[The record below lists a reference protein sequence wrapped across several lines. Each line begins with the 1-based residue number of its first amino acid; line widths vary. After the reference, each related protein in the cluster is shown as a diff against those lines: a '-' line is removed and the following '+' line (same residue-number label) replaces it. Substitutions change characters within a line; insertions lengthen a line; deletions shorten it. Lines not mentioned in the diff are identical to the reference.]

1 MTEAVSKTVA
11 KQLNEPYF
19 KSRLFGIWSFEIR
32 SHILPL
38 GSPLFLFEFPVLF
51 QILHVD
57 QELEKHQQQEADEE
71 HTCHRAC
78 DDSDNA
84 GGFWTLWRGEKSHK
98 LLHRHVGVCA

>member
-1 MTEAVSKTVA
+1 MS
-11 KQLNEPYF
+11 N
-19 KSRLFGIWSFEIR
+19 EIR

-38 GSPLFLFEFPVLF
+38 GFPLFLFEFPVLF

-57 QELEKHQQQEADEE
+57 QELEEHQQQEADEE

-84 GGFWTLWRGEKSHK
+84 GGFWTFWRGEKSHK
-98 LLHRHVGVCA
+98 LLHRHVEVYSSETVVVVSLLAQNCWSSWL